1 MFELFYAG
9 GAFYMGV
16 LTLVFIAMIAVA
28 VINGLAVF
36 KEENEQIEVLVRRLS
51 YIKSVGLFALIVGIL
66 FQLMGLVGAFQNR
79 LLNSEGLVGTE
90 FSSMAITD
98 GIGECDVSLEIARC
112 GELPRPI
119 VEIFEPAF
127 GRLEISDC

>member
-66 FQLMGLVGAFQNR
+66 FQLMGLVGAFQAIEQVGSVSPAM
-79 LLNSEGLVGTE
+79 LAGGLKV
-90 FSSMAITD
+90 SIITTIY
-98 GIGECDVSLEIARC
+98 GLIIYV
-112 GELPRPI
+112 
-119 VEIFEPAF
+119 
-127 GRLEISDC
+127 ISYLIWMGLSFKLKK